1 MWNAYV
7 FLVNMGV
14 YLVSYDE
21 NQNSFKIK
29 IENGMGL
36 KIGNLN
42 MKNTYSVI
50 KFTKIYNILDSK
62 I

>member
-1 MWNAYV
+1 MHTYSQLIWV
-7 FLVNMGV
+7 SI
-14 YLVSYDE
+14 SYDE

-50 KFTKIYNILDSK
+50 KFTKTYNILDSK

>member
-1 MWNAYV
+1 
-7 FLVNMGV
+7 MGV
-14 YLVSYDE
+14 YLVSHDE
-21 NQNSFKIK
+21 NQNTFKIK
-29 IENGMGL
+29 IENSMGL

-50 KFTKIYNILDSK
+50 KFTKIYNFLDSK